1 MAKRPSPS
9 PKIIFDTDADA
20 GTDAPEVD
28 LEPDWD
34 AADVEPAWEADGDVT
49 FDVDLD
55 PGWDLDA
62 PGYEEPDAAALDDDP
77 EPAPARPPGR

>member
-1 MAKRPSPS
+1 MAKRPAPT
-9 PKIIFDTDADA
+9 PKIIFDADTDTDAA
-20 GTDAPEVD
+20 APEVD

-34 AADVEPAWEADGDVT
+34 AADAEPAWDADGDVT

-62 PGYEEPDAAALDDDP
+62 PGYNEPDAETADDDT
-77 EPAPARPPGR
+77 PPLRSPVR